1 MTTRLRVSDLSLARV
16 AAYRAR
22 SVPGVEMLV
31 GDVAQTL
38 LGLAAEWL
46 PREPVPAELRSQ
58 GVIATVHGSE
68 AEVRVTVAV
77 RFGTECAALA
87 ARVRAEVSEEIAA
100 TTGLVPRV
108 RVTIA
113 EIALPD

>member
-1 MTTRLRVSDLSLARV
+1 MTTRLRVSDLALARV
-16 AAYRAR
+16 AAHRAR
-22 SVPGVEMLV
+22 AVPGVVMLV
-31 GDVAQTL
+31 GDMAQTL
-38 LGLAAEWL
+38 LGLAADWL
-46 PREPVPAELRSQ
+46 PREPVPAELRSR
-58 GVIATVHGSE
+58 GVVATVHGRE

-87 ARVRAEVSEEIAA
+87 ARVRAEVAEEIVT